1 MDALT
6 PPANALRVF
15 LCHSSDD
22 KPAVREL
29 YEQLVKEGFDPWLDE
44 EKLLPGQ
51 NWKREIS
58 KAVREA
64 DAVLVCLSQSSISK
78 RGYIQKEIK
87 VALEVACEFPEGTI
101 FLIPVKLE
109 KCEVPEQ
116 LSELHWVN
124 LFETDGFGRLVKTL
138 DYRASELGIKK
149 RLHSSKQQGGINF
162 RSKLSSTVRA
172 FTSLLSSDLAI
183 DCGGGSTLIF
193 AKGSGIV
200 VSEPSVVA
208 VNKITNLVEA
218 FGREA
223 TELSRAHPDNIIRFR
238 PIYDG
243 LIRNQ
248 EIAEQMLYYFI
259 TKAHNGKT
267 WVSPRIL
274 LPVCSGLD
282 EAERQA
288 FIDVGYRAGAAE
300 VYVADRGL
308 CAALGAG
315 LPVTEPRGTLIV
327 DIGAGIT
334 ETTVISST
342 QIVYSRIIRVAG
354 TVMDESL
361 KYYIKRKYNMLLSD
375 VVAQA
380 LKIELGSAF
389 PLDKPLSLDVVGR
402 NLSDNT
408 VKIITVTDEEVRE
421 ALADSVM
428 TIVNAVRVALERTPP
443 ELCADIIERGIILTG
458 GGVLLKN
465 LDKRLLIETGL
476 PVSIAPDPVS
486 SVVLGA
492 SKMLSDLSYMKTKKI
507 VSACTPTKA

>member
-1 MDALT
+1 MNALT
-6 PPANALRVF
+6 PSANALRVF

-29 YEQLVKEGFDPWLDE
+29 YKQLVKEGFDPWLDE

-64 DAVLVCLSQSSISK
+64 DAVLVCLSQNSISK
-78 RGYIQKEIK
+78 RGYIQKEIRF
-87 VALEVACEFPEGTI
+87 ALDVACEFPEGTI

-124 LFETDGFGRLVKTL
+124 LFEADGFGRLVKTL
-138 DYRASELGIKK
+138 DYRAGELGIKK
-149 RLHSSKQQGGINF
+149 RPHSSKQQGSLNF

-183 DCGGGSTLIF
+183 DCGEAKTQIF
-193 AKGSGIV
+193 AKGRGMV

-208 VNKITNLVEA
+208 INKVTNSVEA
-218 FGREA
+218 SGKEA
-223 TELSRAHPDNIIRFR
+223 KELYRANPDKIIRLR
-238 PIYDG
+238 PIYEG

-248 EIAEQMLYYFI
+248 EIAGQMLHHFI

-267 WVSPRIL
+267 WMSPRIL
-274 LPVCSGLD
+274 LPVCSGLE

-288 FIDVGYRAGAAE
+288 FIDAGYRAGAAE
-300 VYVADRGL
+300 VYVANRGL
-308 CAALGAG
+308 CAALGAD
-315 LPVTEPRGTLIV
+315 LPVIEPRGTLIV

-334 ETTVISST
+334 ETTVISSNA
-342 QIVYSRIIRVAG
+342 IIYSRIIRVAG
-354 TVMDESL
+354 TEMNESL
-361 KYYIKRKYNMLLSD
+361 TYYIKRKYNILLSD
-375 VVAQA
+375 VVAEA

-389 PLDKPLSLDVVGR
+389 PLDNPLSLDVVGR
-402 NLSDNT
+402 NLADNT
-408 VKIITVTDEEVRE
+408 VKTITITDEEVRE

-428 TIVNAVRVALERTPP
+428 TIVNAVRIALERTPP
-443 ELCADIIERGIILTG
+443 ELCADIIERGITLTG
-458 GGVLLKN
+458 GGALLKN
-465 LDKRLLIETGL
+465 LDKRLLMETGL

-507 VSACTPTKA
+507 VSSCVPTKP